1 MPRRKERT
9 TVGMRGATAT
19 PPKVDEGAQA
29 PIPLALVR
37 AFTLLGVSPYEARV
51 LLALLRLGS
60 ANTMHLS
67 SLSGVPRTSTYQ
79 VLEALS
85 AKRLAARVP
94 GQGPAVWAAVGREE
108 VFKRLEAEL
117 EVAHQERLREHRV
130 YAEEAKMMLMTGFP
144 ETPFAAMPFVHIL
157 PGPVQTKK
165 AYEDMLEGARQ
176 ELVMFTRP
184 PYASMLGP
192 PNPAVM
198 DMLER
203 GVSAQVL
210 YEADKWERSDAHAFR
225 QEMEAYHQAGVQARL
240 TDHLPV
246 KLVVVDRRTALV
258 GMTNPVAPEASYPTH
273 MLVEHPGYSA
283 IQAAAFD
290 QLWAAA
296 RPLTHPATAAD
307 EPLLEVTNTLAVS
320 EHSPAWPRT
329 W

>member
-1 MPRRKERT
+1 MPRLRK
-9 TVGMRGATAT
+9 GAIAGNPAAQAA
-19 PPKVDEGAQA
+19 PPRVDEGARA

-51 LLALLRLGS
+51 LLALLRLGP

-130 YAEEAKMMLMTGFP
+130 HAEQARRMLATGFP
-144 ETPFAAMPFVHIL
+144 ETPLAALPFVHIL

-165 AYEDMLEGARQ
+165 AYEDMLQGARQ

-184 PYASMLGP
+184 PYASLLGP

-210 YEADKWERSDAHAFR
+210 YEAEKWERPDAHAFR
-225 QEMEAYHQAGVQARL
+225 QEMETYHQAGVQARL

-273 MLVEHPGYSA
+273 MLVEHPGYAA

-290 QLWAAA
+290 QLWSAAV
-296 RPLTHPATAAD
+296 PLTHPATAAD
-307 EPLLEVTNTLAVS
+307 EPVPEVSNTFAVE